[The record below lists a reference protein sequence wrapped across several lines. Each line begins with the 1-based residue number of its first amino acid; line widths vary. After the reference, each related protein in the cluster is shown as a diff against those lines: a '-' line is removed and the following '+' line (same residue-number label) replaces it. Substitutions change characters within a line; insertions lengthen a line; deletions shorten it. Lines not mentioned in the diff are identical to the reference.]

1 MLKQKQIAKQ
11 TIIMALIKC
20 EECGHM
26 ISDRAEAC
34 PNCGCPVSTSAMSGT
49 RETTPMARQKK
60 KKMKTFLWVA
70 GIIVAFY
77 IIVIIAT
84 LASESSGSSASG
96 SSIKHKLQTAT
107 TIEEA
112 RELIDGTVW
121 HYTKNTSDPD
131 DQIGFWMK
139 VEFHGDTYTHYR
151 ADPSD
156 GKWEK
161 VREGT
166 YEIVEERYSN
176 TGEKYIAV
184 KWDGSETL
192 LPLQISLS
200 LETFRFAAT
209 TKELS
214 LPSPDYIY
222 GNIYRTPKPAQTRYG
237 YMELGD
243 YEWE

>member
-1 MLKQKQIAKQ
+1 
-11 TIIMALIKC
+11 MALIKC

-26 ISDRAEAC
+26 VSDRAEAC
-34 PNCGCPVSTSAMSGT
+34 PKCGCPVSTSAMSGT
-49 RETTPMARQKK
+49 RGTTPPPMLRQKK
-60 KKMKTFLWVA
+60 NKKKTWLWVV

-77 IIVIIAT
+77 VITIAT

-96 SSIKHKLQTAT
+96 SGIKHKLQTAT

-156 GKWEK
+156 GEWEK